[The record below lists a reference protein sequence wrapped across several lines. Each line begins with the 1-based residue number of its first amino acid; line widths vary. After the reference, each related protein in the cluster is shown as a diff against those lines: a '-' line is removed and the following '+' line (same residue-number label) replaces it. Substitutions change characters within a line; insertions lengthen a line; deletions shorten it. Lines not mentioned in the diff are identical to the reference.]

1 MKENFI
7 KTIVSVTAGVYIYI
21 FIKLACAVHLSI
33 SVVFYSTSTEFFPQ
47 VTMYFTSKGYHQKLC
62 FWHVVEDREK
72 ENVTVQKLKPL
83 NVYEKMRSCPQRL
96 DGLEHD

>member
-33 SVVFYSTSTEFFPQ
+33 SVVFYSTYTEFFAPLFAFA
-47 VTMYFTSKGYHQKLC
+47 VFPSSY
-62 FWHVVEDREK
+62 
-72 ENVTVQKLKPL
+72 NVFYL
-83 NVYEKMRSCPQRL
+83 
-96 DGLEHD
+96 